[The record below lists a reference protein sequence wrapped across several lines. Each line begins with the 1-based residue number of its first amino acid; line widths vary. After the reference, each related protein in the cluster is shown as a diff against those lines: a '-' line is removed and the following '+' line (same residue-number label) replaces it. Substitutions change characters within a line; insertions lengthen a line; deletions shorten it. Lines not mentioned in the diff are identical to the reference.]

1 MNRPEGQ
8 KCGNCA
14 FFQVRNEAEADLARV
29 AKNES
34 ECAPGEW
41 VFQGERKIGCHGGPV
56 RGLCAKWRER
66 KAQGPAIFSTQW
78 CPLWAEGGPVLRS
91 GSINKPSEEKSN
103 SENSSSNVLD
113 RHSVTI
119 TSGLVAA
126 LAAAGWWRQRQG

>member
-41 VFQGERKIGCHGGPV
+41 VFEGQRKVGCHGGPV
-56 RGLCAKWRER
+56 RGMCAKWRER
-66 KAQGPAIFSTQW
+66 RAQGPAIFSTQW

-91 GSINKPSEEKSN
+91 GSINKQPETPSDSTHVPTKFF
-103 SENSSSNVLD
+103 D
-113 RHSVTI
+113 RHSVTV
-119 TSGLVAA
+119 TSGIVGA
-126 LAAAGWWRQRQG
+126 LAAVGLWRNRS